1 MSRAACRPTGSAR
14 RPAGSR
20 AWSGRSDKGSAM
32 QLVRLPPWLYIV
44 LGVVILAAGLVI
56 GRPVLD
62 VAGVIV
68 VVAGIARLVLAR

>member
-1 MSRAACRPTGSAR
+1 
-14 RPAGSR
+14 
-20 AWSGRSDKGSAM
+20 M

-44 LGVVILAAGLVI
+44 LGVVILAAGVVI